1 MNYIKKNYPNKY
13 SKADKEQL
21 MQMLSMP
28 KPKVNY
34 NKVNFDF
41 NFSKYEDIIK
51 YLEKKYKMK
60 EKKE

>member
-1 MNYIKKNYPNKY
+1 
-13 SKADKEQL
+13 
-21 MQMLSMP
+21 MQMLNMP

-34 NKVNFDF
+34 NKVNLDF

-51 YLEKKYKMK
+51 HSEKKYKMK